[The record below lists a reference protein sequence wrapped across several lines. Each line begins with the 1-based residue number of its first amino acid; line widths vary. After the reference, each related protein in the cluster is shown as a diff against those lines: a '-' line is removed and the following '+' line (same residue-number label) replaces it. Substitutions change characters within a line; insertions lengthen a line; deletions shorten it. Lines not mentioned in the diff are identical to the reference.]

1 MRAELTVSDEHPLA
15 CAIAE
20 AVQIVGVRIRGVH
33 DGVEATEG
41 HRAGQPEHPRQ
52 PHGDGAV
59 HPGVPAA
66 KLTWVLAEGG
76 NDAATTGELEL
87 PTAEIADTAE
97 LFKTTFLGN
106 G

>member
-1 MRAELTVSDEHPLA
+1 M
-15 CAIAE
+15 
-20 AVQIVGVRIRGVH
+20 
-33 DGVEATEG
+33 
-41 HRAGQPEHPRQ
+41 
-52 PHGDGAV
+52 
-59 HPGVPAA
+59 PAA